1 MEKLYHIS
9 DTLQKLIDWD
19 SIYKMER
26 EVGGHDEQMK
36 GLFKGAEVIAHWN
49 EGSYQGMVATC
60 VKLPDGRFVAYND
73 YYGSCSG
80 CDDWVDATDEEVHA
94 MCINLANGA
103 YIFKSLHDVMSFLSQ
118 DSYDSYSWD
127 NDCAKQ
133 LLGMINVYLFF
144 KQLKLMGFMETET
157 NHATIEWFGFKV
169 RVFYSD
175 NQKATVELVGK
186 NVHDGSECG
195 MRSIVDVPDC
205 SKVTGEELIAY
216 LNAKAFKPSFDML
229 DKKFAELLSNNQF
242 NNMLNNGV

>member
-1 MEKLYHIS
+1 MITTDH
-9 DTLQKLIDWD
+9 
-19 SIYKMER
+19 
-26 EVGGHDEQMK
+26 V
-36 GLFKGAEVIAHWN
+36 
-49 EGSYQGMVATC
+49 
-60 VKLPDGRFVAYND
+60 PDVMIG
-73 YYGSCSG
+73 
-80 CDDWVDATDEEVHA
+80 VDATDEEVHA

-103 YIFKSLHDVMSFLSQ
+103 YIFKSLNDVMSFLSQ

-144 KQLKLMGFMETET
+144 KQLKLMGFVETET
-157 NHATIEWFGFKV
+157 NHATIDWFGFKV

-186 NVHDGSECG
+186 NAHDGSECG

-205 SKVTGEELIAY
+205 QKVTGEELIAY
-216 LNAKAFKPSFDML
+216 LNAKAFKPCFDML
-229 DKKFAELLSNNQF
+229 DKKFSELLSNNQF

>member
-103 YIFKSLHDVMSFLSQ
+103 YIFKSLNDVMSFLSQ

-144 KQLKLMGFMETET
+144 KQLKLMGFVETET

-186 NVHDGSECG
+186 NTHDGSECG

-205 SKVTGEELIAY
+205 SKVTGEELSHISTRRRSS
-216 LNAKAFKPSFDML
+216 LVL
-229 DKKFAELLSNNQF
+229 TC
-242 NNMLNNGV
+242 